1 MNSIAQKRDSRPI
14 TGRLFG
20 KFHQA
25 VRKSI
30 INKSIIN
37 KAVWNAPVCFSSKDM
52 IAAGPF
58 YTAYIKL

>member
-25 VRKSI
+25 VRKL
-30 INKSIIN
+30 IIN